1 MHSQQIVLAAINV
14 VGGIAVLGSYAYG
27 IWANPAH
34 RGDLWGGVP
43 EGLKPLY
50 VVSMLLAALGY
61 FAVTYYILF
70 RLEPDQVRIADRFG
84 FVVFPILYAIILAFS
99 ALWLPLTF
107 AMLGQPSTGLWVAIR
122 LTLAAVGLASLALL
136 VALLALNR
144 GVLEP
149 EGPYYWLAVAG
160 SAAFCL
166 QTSVLDMLVWPAYF
180 RT

>member
-1 MHSQQIVLAAINV
+1 MHSQQILLGAINV

-27 IWANPAH
+27 IWAKPAT

-61 FAVTYYILF
+61 LAFTYYILF
-70 RLEPDQVRIADRFG
+70 RLEPDHVQIADRFG
-84 FVVFPILYAIILAFS
+84 FVVFPVIYGIILAFS
-99 ALWLPLTF
+99 ALWMPLTV
-107 AMLGQPSTGLWVAIR
+107 AMLEHPGTGLWVAIR
-122 LTLAAVGLASLALL
+122 LTLAAVGLASLGLL
-136 VALLALNR
+136 LALLALNR

-149 EGPYYWLAVAG
+149 WGPYYWLAVAG

-166 QTSVLDMLVWPAYF
+166 QTTVLDMLVWPAFF